1 LWRLRLHE
9 GLPGGEVLPGFEDRQ
24 DLRRHVEYA
33 IANDRQ
39 AFIEMRKVRVLY
51 HDNCFDGVSS
61 AAVFS
66 RFYKGHIDPAA
77 EIEYEGLTH
86 KAGQHIGEDLFG
98 PDENVIVDFK
108 YAATDKLTWWFDH
121 HESAF
126 LSAQDEAHFRRDTSG
141 HKFHDPGYKSCT

>member
-1 LWRLRLHE
+1 M
-9 GLPGGEVLPGFEDRQ
+9 
-24 DLRRHVEYA
+24 RR
-33 IANDRQ
+33 
-39 AFIEMRKVRVLY
+39 VRVLY

-86 KAGQHIGEDLFG
+86 KAGQLIGDDLFG

-108 YAATDKLTWWFDH
+108 YAASNKLTWWFDH

-126 LSAQDEAHFRRDTSG
+126 LSAQDDVHFRLAHHG
-141 HKFHDPGYKSCT
+141 HNFNDYISKLCTKL